1 MTEEKQKH
9 SVDGVGDIADFLKQ
23 HSTKSVVDT
32 NSIGIDSDEASILV
46 GETIARA
53 EDVAIKVISTQD
65 DPSLPVLTFR
75 ALFLGVGLSAFSSV
89 LGTIYTFKP
98 QNATVSQLF
107 CLIIAYVLGTAMA
120 SIIPRAGYFRWL
132 NPGPFNVKEHAFI
145 VIMSSTASSVAIGME
160 IIAALDLFYDLRL
173 NAAVALFQIFATQM
187 LGYGIA
193 GMLRGFLVYP
203 TYAFYPTYIS
213 VVSLLQS
220 LHFRSSLNAKRRK
233 FFWIV
238 FAGIFCWEW
247 IPQYPFPLLTAIS
260 VVCLADNG
268 RHEFVRNLF
277 GAGSSNEGIGLFSFS
292 TSWTLITQGNPL
304 VWPLQTQVNSY
315 IGLALGYLILTACY
329 YSNVFNGRDLA
340 FMSTSLFGGD
350 GQIYNQ
356 SAVIGS
362 DYKLNRAALEVIGL
376 PRYTTTYAIS
386 QLCYNVSL
394 GAAVTYILLWHWK
407 ELPFGGMR
415 FLRQSHDEID
425 DPHYQEMRKYPEV
438 PQWVYGSLFL
448 LSLGIG
454 IGCSYA
460 SGTVL
465 MPAWSILIFTV
476 FSILMAIILGFIS
489 ATTGFSISV
498 KYVVQIMAA
507 FIHPGQPIPV
517 MYSNLFGNS
526 TSFQTLYML
535 QDLKLGQYIKLPPR
549 MTFVAQIAGSIVG
562 SIFNYTSTYP
572 FVSRH
577 IDGKDLLLAC
587 IVMKVIVS
595 NNREVLKDPI
605 GTRVWSG
612 WIIQGYNSAS
622 IAMGALGKELFSL
635 GKPAGY
641 WIIPFGIIIGLFAPL
656 PFWVVWKFSRP
667 GSRLSMTMEYINVPI
682 VALYIGWLPYSV
694 NGQWWSCVVVGF
706 VSQWWLRTRKPRWFI
721 KYNYLLSAA
730 LDGGSQVILFIL
742 SFAVFGAGGRAVA
755 FPSWWGNPENLSAD
769 RCKST

>member
-9 SVDGVGDIADFLKQ
+9 SVEDVGDVTDFLKQ
-23 HSTKSVVDT
+23 DSPKSVVDT
-32 NSIGIDSDEASILV
+32 SSIGIDSDETSILA

-75 ALFLGVGLSAFSSV
+75 AVFLGVGLSAFSSV

-120 SIIPRAGYFRWL
+120 AIIPRAGYFRWL

-145 VIMSSTASSVAIGME
+145 VIMSSTASSVAVGME

-193 GMLRGFLVYP
+193 GMRSFLHS
-203 TYAFYPTYIS
+203 FY
-213 VVSLLQS
+213 SLLVFM
-220 LHFRSSLNAKRRK
+220 LYFSSKLLGISNICILPNIYFSRQPTPEPALSQDEAEPSILQQILLDSRK
-233 FFWIV
+233 SSRV
-238 FAGIFCWEW
+238 AS
-247 IPQYPFPLLTAIS
+247 PNTYVPYLKLLRLLSIY
-260 VVCLADNG
+260 
-268 RHEFVRNLF
+268 
-277 GAGSSNEGIGLFSFS
+277 SFNS
-292 TSWTLITQGNPL
+292 EI
-304 VWPLQTQVNSY
+304 NSY

-340 FMSTSLFGGD
+340 FMSTSLFGED

-362 DYKLNRAALEVIGL
+362 DYKLNHAALEVIGL

-386 QLCYNVSL
+386 QLSYNVSL
-394 GAAVTYILLWHWK
+394 GAAASRSEYLRLTPLKSCLLIA
-407 ELPFGGMR
+407 FGGLR

-425 DPHYQEMRKYPEV
+425 DPHYQAMRKYPEV
-438 PQWVYGSLFL
+438 PQWIYGCLFL
-448 LSLGIG
+448 ISLGIG

-476 FSILMAIILGFIS
+476 FSILMAIILGFIT

-549 MTFVAQIAGSIVG
+549 MTFVAQI
-562 SIFNYTSTYP
+562 
-572 FVSRH
+572 
-577 IDGKDLLLAC
+577 
-587 IVMKVIVS
+587 
-595 NNREVLKDPI
+595 
-605 GTRVWSG
+605 WSG

-641 WIIPFGIIIGLFAPL
+641 WIIPFGIVIGLFAPL
-656 PFWVVWKFSRP
+656 PFWIVWKFSRP

-694 NGQWWSCVVVGF
+694 NGQWWSCVVIGF

-742 SFAVFGAGGRAVA
+742 SFAVFGAGGKAVA
-755 FPSWWGNPENLSAD
+755 FPTWWGNPENLSAD

>member
-9 SVDGVGDIADFLKQ
+9 SVEDVGDVTDFLKQ
-23 HSTKSVVDT
+23 DSPKSVVDT
-32 NSIGIDSDEASILV
+32 SSIGIDSDETSILA

-75 ALFLGVGLSAFSSV
+75 AVFLGVGLSAFSSV

-120 SIIPRAGYFRWL
+120 AIIPRAGYFRWL

-145 VIMSSTASSVAIGME
+145 VIMSSTASSVAVGME

-193 GMLRGFLVYP
+193 GMLRSFLVYP

-220 LHFRSSLNAKRRK
+220 LHFRSSLNEKRRK

-260 VVCLADNG
+260 VICLADNG
-268 RHEFVRNLF
+268 RHEFYFLDAYHT
-277 GAGSSNEGIGLFSFS
+277 GKSSRVASPNTYVPYLKLLRLLSIYSFNS
-292 TSWTLITQGNPL
+292 EI
-304 VWPLQTQVNSY
+304 NSY

-340 FMSTSLFGGD
+340 FMSTSLFGED

-362 DYKLNRAALEVIGL
+362 DYKLNHAALEVIGL

-386 QLCYNVSL
+386 QLSYNVSL
-394 GAAVTYILLWHWK
+394 GAAASRSEYLRLTPLKSCLLIA
-407 ELPFGGMR
+407 FGGLR

-425 DPHYQEMRKYPEV
+425 DPHYQGPHDACYLW
-438 PQWVYGSLFL
+438 QS
-448 LSLGIG
+448 
-454 IGCSYA
+454 
-460 SGTVL
+460 
-465 MPAWSILIFTV
+465 WSILIFTV
-476 FSILMAIILGFIS
+476 FSILMAIILGFIT

-562 SIFNYTSTYP
+562 SIFNYTM
-572 FVSRH
+572 
-577 IDGKDLLLAC
+577 
-587 IVMKVIVS
+587 MKVIVS

-641 WIIPFGIIIGLFAPL
+641 WIIPFGIVIGLFAPL
-656 PFWVVWKFSRP
+656 PFWIVWKFSRP

-694 NGQWWSCVVVGF
+694 NGQWWSCVVIGF

-742 SFAVFGAGGRAVA
+742 SFAVFGAGGKAVA
-755 FPSWWGNPENLSAD
+755 FPTWWGNPENLSAD